1 MQTYKDSYTLGIP
14 LLLRDIKKNSAVAT
28 APDKVCPCVVAI
40 SKIPIIVERERRSWK
55 NKKRLT
61 IVSECVRETGTLQN
75 HRQIYNLNAK

>member
-1 MQTYKDSYTLGIP
+1 M
-14 LLLRDIKKNSAVAT
+14 
-28 APDKVCPCVVAI
+28 CPCVVAI

-75 HRQIYNLNAK
+75 HRQIYNLNARKSKTFMRFSTRVKHNKMRSRLLKNK